1 MMRWNCESLT
11 KSHNGSWFKL
21 SEQEYAVSVT
31 YGIGQNHKQAQEPI
45 FLTSKQKPQC

>member
-21 SEQEYAVSVT
+21 SEQEYA
-31 YGIGQNHKQAQEPI
+31 GQYAVHLWDRAK
-45 FLTSKQKPQC
+45 L